1 MDSINLKINNIKHI
15 VSAELEIPLEKGV
28 YGIVGNNG
36 CGKSTVLL
44 SLAQLISRHHLSIL
58 QKEDYRF
65 DSSSIEYEYRGKVDK
80 WTCVSRNSGL
90 FWQCDDHRN
99 ATKFNGLYEGSLFY
113 GTRFNDSRKIDSLLE
128 RGDLKLT
135 DIVDSDDYIMEKM
148 SFILHGNHDHYRN
161 LKRIKNRH
169 ITKDLGLKN
178 APYFNEVNGSLI
190 SQYRMSSGEC
200 LLLSLLHFVYNS
212 IVRKSLSKDQKIL
225 VLIDEIELALHPIA
239 VSRLLD
245 LLNDLANENNN
256 LVVILT
262 THSPEVIRKL
272 KPSNLLKIENN
283 SGVISLQSHCYPS
296 YLIRDVYSHDG
307 FDFLLLTEDVLAKA
321 IIDKILLTNRLTSSR
336 LIHVVPVGGWENVL
350 ILHRELLR
358 WNVLG
363 LGKQIISVLD
373 GDIKNNV
380 SADFKDIKKLFLPI
394 KSIEK
399 YLYEV
404 AVERSNPNL
413 KKVLNDKYFTINSL
427 DTLVMEHHKRYT
439 TKPKQADKKFYFGLK
454 KDFESR
460 GISEESFIN
469 NLVDD
474 LLENIDFT
482 GLVASLKALLDKPA
496 AA

>member
-1 MDSINLKINNIKHI
+1 MDSINLKINNVKHI
-15 VSAELEIPLEKGV
+15 SSADLEIPLEQGV

-58 QKEDYRF
+58 QKEDF
-65 DSSSIEYEYRGKVDK
+65 GLNNSSIEYEYKGKLDK
-80 WTCVSRNSGL
+80 WTCTTKDNEF
-90 FWQCDDHRN
+90 FWQCDDHRE

-113 GTRFNDSRKIDSLLE
+113 GTRFNDSRKIDALLE
-128 RGDLKLT
+128 SGDLKLT
-135 DIVDSDDYIMEKM
+135 DIVDSDDYVMEKM
-148 SFILHGNHDHYRN
+148 SFILHGNYDHYRK

-169 ITKDLGLKN
+169 ITKALGLKN

-212 IVRKSLSKDQKIL
+212 IVRRSLSKGQKIL

-245 LLNDLANENNN
+245 LLNELASENDN

-283 SGVISLQSHCYPS
+283 EGVVSLQSHCYPS

-307 FDFLLLTEDVLAKA
+307 FDFLLLTEDVLAKSVVS
-321 IIDKILLTNRLTSSR
+321 KILLLNKLTNSR
-336 LIHVVPVGGWENVL
+336 LIHIVPVGGWENVL
-350 ILHRELLR
+350 TLHRELLR

-363 LGKQIISVLD
+363 LGKQIISILD
-373 GDIKNNV
+373 GDIRNDV
-380 SADFKDIKKLFLPI
+380 PSEFKDIKKLFLPI

-404 AVERSNPNL
+404 AVEQSNPSL
-413 KKVLNDKYFTINSL
+413 RKILNDKYFTINSL
-427 DTLVMEHHKRYT
+427 DTLVMEHHKRYPS
-439 TKPKQADKKFYFGLK
+439 KPKQADKKFYFGLK

-460 GISEESFIN
+460 GITEESFII

-474 LLENIDFT
+474 LLENVDFSGLTT
-482 GLVASLKALLDKPA
+482 GIKSLLDRPA
-496 AA
+496 TV

>member
-15 VSAELEIPLEKGV
+15 SNADIEIPLEKGV

-44 SLAQLISRHHLSIL
+44 SLAQLISRHHLSVL
-58 QKEDYRF
+58 HQEDFTF
-65 DSSSIEYEYRGKVDK
+65 DSSSIEYDYKGKIDK
-80 WTCVSRNSGL
+80 WMCTQRGQGA
-90 FWQCDDHRN
+90 FWHCNDHRN
-99 ATKFNGLYEGSLFY
+99 ATKFHGLYEGSLFY
-113 GTRFNDSRKIDSLLE
+113 GTRFNDSRKIDSLLQK
-128 RGDLKLT
+128 GDIKLT

-148 SFILHGNHDHYRN
+148 SFILHGNHSYYQN

-169 ITKDLGLKN
+169 ITKELGLKN

-212 IVRKSLSKDQKIL
+212 IVRKSLSKDNKIL

-245 LLNDLANENNN
+245 LLNELTNENDN

-283 SGVISLQSHCYPS
+283 EGEITLQSHCYPS

-307 FDFLLLTEDVLAKA
+307 YDFLLLTEDLLAKS
-321 IIDKILLTNRLTSSR
+321 IIDKILLQNRLTDGR
-336 LIHVVPVGGWENVL
+336 LVHIVPVGGWENVL
-350 ILHRELLR
+350 TLHRELLR

-363 LGKQIISVLD
+363 LGKQIMSILD
-373 GDIKNNV
+373 GDIKDDVPN
-380 SADFKDIKKLFLPI
+380 DYKDIKKLFLPI

-404 AVERSNPNL
+404 AVEDKNPAL
-413 KKVLNDKYFTINSL
+413 KRVLNDKYFTMHSL
-427 DTLVMEHHKRYT
+427 DTLVMEHHKRYPSQ
-439 TKPKQADKKFYFGLK
+439 PKQPDKKFYFGLK

-474 LLENIDFT
+474 LLENVDFS
-482 GLVASLKALLDKPA
+482 SLTTNIRSLLERPA
-496 AA
+496 TV